1 MTLNATSARP
11 PRNLSWDDM
20 PAKAQ
25 RLANELGL
33 TEAGWFGWIGQQP
46 ELLRKRVDAGSAE
59 HVAYFLIHARSFR
72 DLAPVERRT
81 RFLSSSI
88 HSRHAAVLKLYRS
101 IESEWSIERCIEHA
115 NAFQLANRDL
125 AARESLYHRRGLSS
139 DCAPQDILTKLP
151 AGLNPAKILIAGPGL
166 DLTRRE
172 PFDDDAPVVSHQYEA
187 LRKRYPRAAITCV
200 DVRPEVLE
208 TLHAA
213 RMDVTTQVLSD
224 VNFDL
229 IVATNLLLYF
239 EDRELL
245 TALAGFAA
253 MLAPSGRLL
262 HNDTRFAAK
271 VFGEAMAM
279 PVERYEAVQWDA
291 RRWDRAVIHRKV
303 SSS

>member
-1 MTLNATSARP
+1 MSPKAKR
-11 PRNLSWDDM
+11 LSND
-20 PAKAQ
+20 
-25 RLANELGL
+25 LGL
-33 TEAGWFGWIGQQP
+33 TETNWSSWIGQQP

-59 HVAYFLIHARSFR
+59 HVAYFLIFAGSFR
-72 DLAPVERRT
+72 DLAPAERRT
-81 RFLSSSI
+81 RFLAGATT
-88 HSRHAAVLKLYRS
+88 SRHAAVLKLYRS

-115 NAFQLANRDL
+115 EAFQRANRDL
-125 AARESLYHRRGLSS
+125 AARELLYQSRGLSS
-139 DCAPQDILTKLP
+139 DSAPQDILTKLP
-151 AGLNPAKILIAGPGL
+151 VGLNPARILIAGPGL

-172 PFDDDAPVVSHQYEA
+172 PFDDRAPLISHQFHA
-187 LRKRYPRAAITCV
+187 LRKMYPGAEITCV

-208 TLHAA
+208 ALRAI
-213 RMDVTTQVLSD
+213 RLDVTTQLLAD
-224 VNFDL
+224 AKFDL

-245 TALAGFAA
+245 TALTGFAA
-253 MLAPSGRLL
+253 MLAPSGMLL

-271 VFGEAMAM
+271 VFGEALAM